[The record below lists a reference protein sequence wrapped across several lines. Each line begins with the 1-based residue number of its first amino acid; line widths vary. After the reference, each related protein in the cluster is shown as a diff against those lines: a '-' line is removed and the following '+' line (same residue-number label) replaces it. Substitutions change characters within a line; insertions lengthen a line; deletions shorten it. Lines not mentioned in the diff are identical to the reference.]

1 MNKDTTSPSAAVL
14 RSVASSVALDLAH
27 APLKSKHHDRLTNL
41 TKQYVALEKSMTHTS
56 EMVTK
61 AMRHADELIREAKTW
76 RAISEEGS
84 SLASGVEQSMN
95 RVSGVDTN
103 ARLASSTHNNH
114 SYPTK

>member
-41 TKQYVALEKSMTHTS
+41 TKQHIALEKSMTLTS

-61 AMRHADELIREAKTW
+61 ALGHADQLIREARNW
-76 RAISEEGS
+76 HAIAEEG
-84 SLASGVEQSMN
+84 LGLTTDVEQSMS
-95 RVSGVDTN
+95 RIAGVDMN
-103 ARLASSTHNNH
+103 ALLTSSERAE
-114 SYPTK
+114 P